1 MAIIRE
7 VRNHDLITDFYRLN
21 SLPDLRHD
29 ADCFVPHCPWRCR
42 TTEFAM
48 EGVQICTT
56 NRSPGDAED
65 GVGGVFDLG
74 FGDGGDGHVEG
85 FAFPEDST
93 HGVLVVVIIVVVI
106 VVSSRHAGH
115 NENADSRSGWIS
127 SFDESIKV
135 LLIMRGIVEAQNGGF
150 YSEEHPLT
158 V

>member
-7 VRNHDLITDFYRLN
+7 VRNHGLITDFYGLN
-21 SLPDLRHD
+21 SLLDLRHD
-29 ADCFVPHCPWRCR
+29 ADCFVPYCPWRCR

-56 NRSPGDAED
+56 NHSLGDAED

-74 FGDGGDGHVEG
+74 FRDGGDGHVEG

-93 HGVLVVVIIVVVI
+93 HGVLVVVIIVIVI
-106 VVSSRHAGH
+106 VVSSRHAGL
-115 NENADSRSGWIS
+115 NENADSGSGCIS

-135 LLIMRGIVEAQNGGF
+135 LLIMRGSSKHNMGAFIAK
-150 YSEEHPLT
+150 SIP
-158 V
+158 